1 MAVTIKSNLTQLEH
15 TISDDAWKKMQGN
28 GESRRYTVVK
38 KGVSDTKETSPVVT
52 DYDKLKADA
61 ETAETAG
68 ELQKAID
75 LYKQLNAINST
86 KKTTDKIAG
95 LEKKLAESNNN

>member
-1 MAVTIKSNLTQLEH
+1 MAITIKSNLTQLEH
-15 TISDDAWKKMQGN
+15 TVTEEQWKKMQGN
-28 GESRRYTVVK
+28 GESRRYSVVK
-38 KGVSDTKETSPVVT
+38 KGVPDTKETSPVVT

-75 LYKQLNAINST
+75 LYTQLNAINST
-86 KKTTDKIAG
+86 KKTSDKITA
-95 LEKKLAESNNN
+95 LEKKLAESK